1 MVENLVGN
9 PPSTENCNASH
20 LGRVNAGSRAV
31 IRKAKVGGST
41 PCFISVRLINCF
53 PRRTVEL
60 VV

>member
-1 MVENLVGN
+1 MGN